1 MIEDHYNPC
10 ERINQFIDDG
20 QLEIT
25 DILGIG
31 AYGIVYAAKHVTT
44 GKSYAVKC
52 IIKANL
58 DARQQKFQYTE
69 INLHAKLSGHPNIIR
84 LEKVIESDEMI
95 DIILEYCNEGDLFSI
110 ITEKGGYIG
119 NDYLIKSVFIQIL
132 DAVLF
137 SHRHGIYHR
146 DLKPEN
152 ILVFDQGKTIKLADF
167 GLATTE
173 LCSNDFGCG
182 STFYMSPECQ
192 GGFYKKLQIYET
204 APNDVWSL
212 GIILINL
219 TCGRNPWKQA
229 SIHDETFAAFIK
241 NKDFLKKIFPITDE
255 LNSILLDIFALDPKN
270 RISLCE
276 LRDRILNCTSFTV
289 TNNKYH
295 DDEINKAIQE
305 SSSDDGY
312 YNEEEEDNGNDTNSN
327 HSLDK
332 LHNNIKNNI
341 KISLFS
347 LTSYTSDTEI

>member
-84 LEKVIESDEMI
+84 LEKK
-95 DIILEYCNEGDLFSI
+95 
-110 ITEKGGYIG
+110 KGGYVG

-305 SSSDDGY
+305 
-312 YNEEEEDNGNDTNSN
+312 
-327 HSLDK
+327 
-332 LHNNIKNNI
+332 
-341 KISLFS
+341 
-347 LTSYTSDTEI
+347 

>member
-137 SHRHGIYHR
+137 SHRH
-146 DLKPEN
+146 
-152 ILVFDQGKTIKLADF
+152 
-167 GLATTE
+167 
-173 LCSNDFGCG
+173 
-182 STFYMSPECQ
+182 